1 VPTATGLGGETTSGH
16 DVVNVWMMLQV
27 LSPSMEHAKES
38 DLCSQMLRIA
48 GEFQQCGGTGS
59 EEQIVKQSL
68 VLQSESREFLVTAL
82 FRRTPAVLI
91 TPSSKGTPLRGQ
103 KIGSGEK
110 RVHRDTSIGFS
121 AVNKRARSVVGLW
134 ESFGKKLPRAGSVI
148 CRGMVLNFTGATLP
162 SSAMITIS
170 KEDYLK
176 AIAESEAEGEA
187 VISATL
193 AHWLAVSRPAVTAA
207 LKRLKKDGLV
217 TIKNDGRIQLTSQGR
232 RIAEQ
237 TILRH
242 HLVERM
248 LSEIFGMPWYEVHE
262 EAERL
267 EHAVSPAFEK
277 KLVEK
282 LGDNDICP
290 HGNSLALKSPL
301 ERRKKGQYL
310 LSEAAEGSHYRVAS
324 VYERDRKLLDFF
336 EGEGIRPGARLALQS
351 HNYDGTLSLTVDKR
365 TIRLGAPAAE
375 KVWVVK
381 L

>member
-1 VPTATGLGGETTSGH
+1 V
-16 DVVNVWMMLQV
+16 
-27 LSPSMEHAKES
+27 
-38 DLCSQMLRIA
+38 
-48 GEFQQCGGTGS
+48 
-59 EEQIVKQSL
+59 EQSVSKN
-68 VLQSESREFLVTAL
+68 RL
-82 FRRTPAVLI
+82 FVG
-91 TPSSKGTPLRGQ
+91 GTPLRRP
-103 KIGSGEK
+103 KIVSGEK
-110 RVHRDTSIGFS
+110 RVHRDTSIGFG
-121 AVNKRARSVVGLW
+121 AVNKRARPVIGLW
-134 ESFGKKLPRAGSVI
+134 GSSGKKLRRAGSFI
-148 CRGMVLNFTGATLP
+148 RRGMVLNCTGATLP
-162 SSAMITIS
+162 GAVMITIS